1 MMQRFLKILGIKPP
15 CNPAIPLPGICPEET
30 KIEKDTYIHCS
41 LQHYL
46 QYLEHGSNLDTHQQM
61 NG

>member
-1 MMQRFLKILGIKPP
+1 MIQRFLKKLGIKPP
-15 CNPAIPLPGICPEET
+15 CDPAIPLPGICPEEA

-46 QYLEHGSNLDTHQQM
+46 QYLEHGSNQDVRQQM